1 MRVCIKLITRYF
13 SKSKVGNIKSVV
25 NIFFFWILVKG
36 NEHQIKSIL
45 NDTEQT
51 VMKRQLEEVCAE
63 LEKRDEKIKMLES
76 KNIELQETQSKF
88 MYVNLL

>member
-1 MRVCIKLITRYF
+1 MRVSIKLISRYF

-25 NIFFFWILVKG
+25 NIFFWILVKG

-76 KNIELQETQSKF
+76 KNIELQETQSKL